1 MKNLAIVGVLL
12 VLLGVIALVYQGIT
26 YTSRETV
33 LDIGPLHATAERQ
46 KTLPLPPV
54 LGGSRGGGR
63 RGAAR
68 LRACA
73 SLPAPDSGETRKT
86 RVETITA
93 FAVAV
98 FGATALTSC
107 ARDLQAMDAQQIE
120 QKYGVS
126 GAFASTIATD
136 GGPMAGT
143 LVPITLASGRQ
154 AQLFIPQRQASD
166 VQAVYIRD
174 EQGCIRWNSATARA
188 ATRWS
193 APRGS
198 WRHARRP
205 GARAAGRGRRKS

>member
-1 MKNLAIVGVLL
+1 M
-12 VLLGVIALVYQGIT
+12 
-26 YTSRETV
+26 
-33 LDIGPLHATAERQ
+33 
-46 KTLPLPPV
+46 
-54 LGGSRGGGR
+54 
-63 RGAAR
+63 R
-68 LRACA
+68 L
-73 SLPAPDSGETRKT
+73 
-86 RVETITA
+86 ITA
-93 FAVAV
+93 FALAV

-174 EQGCIRWNSATARA
+174 EQGLHPVELSDRASRDEVVRAPRIVETRA
-188 ATRWS
+188 A
-193 APRGS
+193 P
-198 WRHARRP
+198 RRP
-205 GARAAGRGRRKS
+205 SGRSWEKEVLIVGGSAGAGTAIGALAGGKKGAAVGAAVGGVGGLIYDLATRNKK